1 MRHTYS
7 TLAIARRHP
16 RLFSKLVAACR
27 LEYWPTMK
35 DGTHVVAVHPS
46 GIVRQVGVLWS
57 AAQ

>member
-27 LEYWPTMK
+27 LEYWPTLK

-46 GIVRQVGVLWS
+46 GIVRNVGVLWS
-57 AAQ
+57 

>member
-27 LEYWPTMK
+27 LEFWDTK
-35 DGTHVVAVHPS
+35 TSGTHVVAVAPN
-46 GIVRQVGVLWS
+46 GVVRNVGVLWS
-57 AAQ
+57 

>member
-16 RLFSKLVAACR
+16 RLFSKLTAACR
-27 LEYWPTMK
+27 LEFWPTK
-35 DGTHVVAVHPS
+35 TDGTHVVAVAPN

-57 AAQ
+57 